1 MNLRPA
7 LLMTLLICAAAF
19 TVFGCQAL
27 PTGPSL
33 SAFEVT
39 NIAGQP
45 TLGDRSLC
53 CCHVVGTATNRN
65 TVPLHATIT
74 FSGFDTRDREI
85 SKILYFLQDVAPG
98 QTRAINAA
106 GFIVPCNAITRFS
119 WEVKV
124 RAITHPPL

>member
-1 MNLRPA
+1 MNLRA
-7 LLMTLLICAAAF
+7 GLLPVVVCAAAL
-19 TVFGCQAL
+19 TVAGCQSL

-33 SAFEVT
+33 TAFEIT

-45 TLGDRSLC
+45 TIGDRSLC
-53 CCHVVGTATNRN
+53 CCHVVGTATNRT

-74 FSGFDTRDREI
+74 FSGFDTRDKEI
-85 SKILYFLQDVAPG
+85 SKIVYFMQDVAPG
-98 QTRAINAA
+98 QTRNINAP

-124 RAITHPPL
+124 RAVTYPPL